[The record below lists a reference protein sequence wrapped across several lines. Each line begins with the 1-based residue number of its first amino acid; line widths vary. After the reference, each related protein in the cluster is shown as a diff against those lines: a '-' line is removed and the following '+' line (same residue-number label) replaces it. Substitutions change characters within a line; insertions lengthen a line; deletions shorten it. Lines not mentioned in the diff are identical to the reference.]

1 MSDLTICDLH
11 RMGAIP
17 LPAIAQHKPLIFRGV
32 IVGELCTE
40 LNAVEPFRHRK
51 HLVAHFTVGVIVES
65 LVVVHG
71 SEFLP
76 VFLFR
81 LYN

>member
-1 MSDLTICDLH
+1 
-11 RMGAIP
+11 
-17 LPAIAQHKPLIFRGV
+17 
-32 IVGELCTE
+32 
-40 LNAVEPFRHRK
+40 
-51 HLVAHFTVGVIVES
+51 LVAHFTVGVIVES